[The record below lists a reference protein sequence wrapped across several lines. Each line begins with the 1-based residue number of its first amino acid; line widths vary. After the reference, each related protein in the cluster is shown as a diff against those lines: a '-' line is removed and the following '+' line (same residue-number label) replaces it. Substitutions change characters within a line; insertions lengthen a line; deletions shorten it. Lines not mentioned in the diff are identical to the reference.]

1 MEIPDLVWSLA
12 LVLLST
18 SAASENYQ
26 SCRRISNKAET
37 LSEEFIDRSTNV
49 NTIDDEVVDK
59 IIKQSIQ
66 DFQLSH
72 ENIDNNEKSVYAR
85 SNKQ

>member
-1 MEIPDLVWSLA
+1 MEIPILIWSLT
-12 LVLLST
+12 LVFSIT
-18 SAASENYQ
+18 SAASENRQ
-26 SCRRISNKAET
+26 SCRRFSNKAEIR
-37 LSEEFIDRSTNV
+37 SEEFIARSINV

-59 IIKQSIQ
+59 IIQQSIH

-72 ENIDNNEKSVYAR
+72 ENIGNNERSVYSR